1 LTGAFNSLSNNLF
14 EVRQSQETIGKQ
26 KKILLSKD
34 LVKSLPSDLLISS
47 ALPLWNK

>member
-26 KKILLSKD
+26 KKNLIKQRLSEE
-34 LVKSLPSDLLISS
+34 S
-47 ALPLWNK
+47 AV